1 MGQQESDLAAV
12 RQERDFWMEQCQQK
26 EDVQQTSTQSPTN
39 DQELEALKKVNLSI
53 LLTRF
58 IYLPLSL

>member
-26 EDVQQTSTQSPTN
+26 EDVQQTYVS
-39 DQELEALKKVNLSI
+39 LS
-53 LLTRF
+53 RKRKR
-58 IYLPLSL
+58 SV

>member
-26 EDVQQTSTQSPTN
+26 EDVKQTSTQSPAN
-39 DQELEALKKVNLSI
+39 DQELELLKKVNLSI
-53 LLTRF
+53 LFT
-58 IYLPLSL
+58 